1 MCQVFN
7 KFLKNAPFL
16 FTRFCRNFYN
26 VPLSRVFNY
35 LVERCNETLVDDTMV
50 SKCLLF
56 PLFGD
61 NMVQAN
67 VFSNER
73 W

>member
-50 SKCLLF
+50 SKCPF
-56 PLFGD
+56 
-61 NMVQAN
+61 
-67 VFSNER
+67 
-73 W
+73 